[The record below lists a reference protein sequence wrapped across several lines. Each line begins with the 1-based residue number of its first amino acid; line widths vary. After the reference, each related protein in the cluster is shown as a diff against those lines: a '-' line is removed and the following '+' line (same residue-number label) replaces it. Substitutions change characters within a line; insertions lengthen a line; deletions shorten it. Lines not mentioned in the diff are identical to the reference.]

1 MTDCLVQELH
11 KQGSGMR
18 NHISRTPFLTAV
30 NESLQDNASRNEP
43 MIFASYCLIGA
54 TLVFGGLG
62 YAADRWLATSP
73 WLTLLGLLV
82 GIALGLF
89 GVFTVARSPKGLS

>member
-1 MTDCLVQELH
+1 MLIFTDSWISISAEEER
-11 KQGSGMR
+11 SGQ
-18 NHISRTPFLTAV
+18 PAF
-30 NESLQDNASRNEP
+30 
-43 MIFASYCLIGA
+43 GA

>member
-1 MTDCLVQELH
+1 
-11 KQGSGMR
+11 
-18 NHISRTPFLTAV
+18 
-30 NESLQDNASRNEP
+30 

-62 YAADRWLATSP
+62 YTADRWLATSP
-73 WLTLLGLLV
+73 WWALLGLLV

-89 GVFTVARSPKGLS
+89 GMFTVARSPTGLS

>member
-1 MTDCLVQELH
+1 ML
-11 KQGSGMR
+11 
-18 NHISRTPFLTAV
+18 NHISRTPFLASV

-89 GVFTVARSPKGLS
+89 GRVYGRTEPERVVLIRSAGVLIG